1 MYVHAPIIAAFDPQS
16 AARAPVEFGI
26 AAARV
31 TQATLVIAA
40 VVKTRSAAS
49 RREAGTDGEGA
60 LERLRLD
67 LERRD
72 VAADIRVFEDGTPAQ
87 GLERAMHELEPELVV
102 VGATRRSAAGSML
115 VGTTAERVLHASA
128 CPVAV
133 VPQGYEPPAGG
144 VRLIGVAFAPS
155 PEGRD
160 ALHAAAALA
169 RSRHVGLRAITVLDP
184 RHAGEQA
191 SGLLARQHHDA
202 DPAEDAHARER
213 LGAEAIFRN
222 AVGETASDLDVDLDV
237 LAQDP
242 ADGLVAA
249 AAHVDMLV
257 MGSRAYGPKRA
268 VLLGTVSRQV
278 MERASCPVLIVPRG
292 ASEATATLLADAASR
307 GSVRAGPHA

>member
-1 MYVHAPIIAAFDPQS
+1 MNPIIAAFDPHS

-31 TQATLVIAA
+31 TQAPLVVAA
-40 VVKTRSAAS
+40 VVKGGQSTAAAG
-49 RREAGTDGEGA
+49 EAGADGEGA

-72 VAADIRVFEDGTPAQ
+72 VAADIRVFDDGSPAQ
-87 GLERAMHELEPELVV
+87 GLERAMRELDPELVV

-115 VGTTAERVLHASA
+115 VGTTAERILHSSR

-133 VPQGYEPPAGG
+133 VPQGYEAPAEG
-144 VRLIGVAFAPS
+144 VRLIGVAFAPT
-155 PEGRD
+155 PEGQD

-184 RHAGEQA
+184 RHAGQQ
-191 SGLLARQHHDA
+191 STGLLARQHHDT
-202 DPAEDAHARER
+202 DPAEDQHVRER
-213 LGAEAIFRN
+213 LGAEAAFRS
-222 AVGETASDLDVDLDV
+222 AVAETASDLDVDLDV

-268 VLLGTVSRQV
+268 VLLGSVSRQV
-278 MERASCPVLIVPRG
+278 MERAACPVLIIPRG
-292 ASEATATLLADAASR
+292 ASEATATLLTDAESS
-307 GSVRAGPHA
+307 GSV